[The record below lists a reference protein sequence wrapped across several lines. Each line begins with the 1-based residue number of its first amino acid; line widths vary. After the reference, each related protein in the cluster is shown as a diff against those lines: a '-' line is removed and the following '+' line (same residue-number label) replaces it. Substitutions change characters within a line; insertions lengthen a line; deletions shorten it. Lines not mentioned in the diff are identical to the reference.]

1 MGHRGAR
8 LAEMGV
14 EPAARNS
21 GKRRDRSHLSRQIQ
35 RQDVFR
41 AAGAPSSKC
50 LLLYPDGIPPDGK
63 VEELDKYDLSALHS
77 AVSAGEPLNREV
89 IDVFRKH
96 FGIKVR
102 DGYGQT
108 EAPC

>member
-1 MGHRGAR
+1 MAEAFAHLKTSAGAWLDISEDDTVWYRGAR

-14 EPAARNS
+14 EPAARRS
-21 GKRRDRSHLSRQIQ
+21 GKRRDRIHLSRQIQ

-63 VEELDKYDLSALHS
+63 SGGV
-77 AVSAGEPLNREV
+77 
-89 IDVFRKH
+89 
-96 FGIKVR
+96 
-102 DGYGQT
+102 GQI
-108 EAPC
+108 